1 MRNHMSHLE
10 ELSHVCE
17 NRRGLTIPLPKRLD
31 FSAPSSLST
40 TMRWRHNPHAST
52 HGERAMPITTMASR
66 EFNQDVLVRRK
77 PHQWTNAKQR
87 MTNP

>member
-1 MRNHMSHLE
+1 
-10 ELSHVCE
+10 
-17 NRRGLTIPLPKRLD
+17 
-31 FSAPSSLST
+31 
-40 TMRWRHNPHAST
+40 
-52 HGERAMPITTMASR
+52 MPITTMASR